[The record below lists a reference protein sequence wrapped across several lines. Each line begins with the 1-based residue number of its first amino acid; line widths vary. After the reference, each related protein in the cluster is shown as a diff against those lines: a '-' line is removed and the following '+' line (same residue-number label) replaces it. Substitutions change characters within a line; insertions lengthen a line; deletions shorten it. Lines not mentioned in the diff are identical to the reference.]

1 MNKTSRQLANLG
13 MVSRRVRV
21 GEKGTKWPCWLGEAN
36 NRNIQWK
43 MVRNTEKRG
52 RDGINLT
59 SCESLNL
66 RRERRKTGLKS

>member
-1 MNKTSRQLANLG
+1 MNKTSRRLANLG

-21 GEKGTKWPCWLGEAN
+21 GEKGSKWPSWLGKAS

-43 MVRNTEKRG
+43 MARNTEKRG
-52 RDGINLT
+52 GDGIKLT

-66 RRERRKTGLKS
+66 RRERRKTGLEL